1 MDRPPSDTDRPDVT
15 PDAATAASEYPT
27 AVEDPSTGARITF
40 LERDVDDRGPYLLVE
55 GVLPSGTDGGPAR
68 LHPRS
73 EARSEV
79 VDGRAVVTV
88 SGEETVLL
96 PGESVII
103 GAGEPHAIRNGDEG
117 PLVVRTT
124 LRPPGGYEAAIRAL
138 YGVGA
143 GGRPDPLGVAAVLY
157 RHREDVRLAGVP
169 WRLQRPLL
177 RVLAAVA
184 RALGRAPA

>member
-1 MDRPPSDTDRPDVT
+1 MNHPPSDTDRPDPT
-15 PDAATAASEYPT
+15 PDTAAAASAYPT
-27 AVEDPSTGARITF
+27 TVEDPSTGARITF
-40 LERDVDDRGPYLLVE
+40 LERGVDERGPYLLVD
-55 GVLPSGTDGGPAR
+55 GVLPPGTDGGPAR

-73 EARSEV
+73 EARSDV
-79 VDGRAVVTV
+79 VEGRAVVTV
-88 SGEETVLL
+88 NGEETVLL
-96 PGESVII
+96 PGESVAV
-103 GAGEPHAIRNGDEG
+103 GAGEPHTIRNGDEG
-117 PLVVRTT
+117 PLVVRTI

-143 GGRPDPLGVAAVLY
+143 GGRPDPLAVAAVLY

-177 RVLAAVA
+177 RVLAAAA

>member
-1 MDRPPSDTDRPDVT
+1 MNHSPSDTGHPDST
-15 PDAATAASEYPT
+15 PDTDTAASEYPT
-27 AVEDPSTGARITF
+27 TIEDPSTGARITF
-40 LERDVDDRGPYLLVE
+40 LERGIDERGTYLLVE
-55 GVLPSGTDGGPAR
+55 GVLPPRTDGGPAR

-88 SGEETVLL
+88 SGEEMLLL

-103 GAGEPHAIRNGDEG
+103 GAGDPHTIHNGDEG

-138 YGVGA
+138 YDLGA

-157 RHREDVRLAGVP
+157 RHREDIRLAGVP
-169 WRLQRPLL
+169 WRLQRPILWG
-177 RVLAAVA
+177 LAGVA

>member
-1 MDRPPSDTDRPDVT
+1 MNHPPSDTDQPDVT
-15 PDAATAASEYPT
+15 PDTATVASEYPT
-27 AVEDPSTGARITF
+27 TVEDPSTGARITF
-40 LERDVDDRGPYLLVE
+40 LERGVDDRGPYLLVE
-55 GVLPSGTDGGPAR
+55 GVLPPGTDGGPAR

-88 SGEETVLL
+88 RGEEMVLL

-103 GAGEPHAIRNGDEG
+103 GAGDPHTIRNGDEE

-138 YGVGA
+138 YELGA

-157 RHREDVRLAGVP
+157 RHRDDVRLAGVP
-169 WRLQRPLL
+169 WRLQRPIL
-177 RVLAAVA
+177 RVLAVVA
-184 RALGRAPA
+184 RALGRGPG

>member
-1 MDRPPSDTDRPDVT
+1 MSHTPSDTDHPDST
-15 PDAATAASEYPT
+15 LDTDTAASEYPT
-27 AVEDPSTGARITF
+27 TVEDPSTGARITF
-40 LERDVDDRGPYLLVE
+40 IERGVDERGPYLLVD
-55 GVLPSGTDGGPAR
+55 GVLPPGTDGGPAR

-79 VDGRAVVTV
+79 VEGRAVVTV
-88 SGEETVLL
+88 GGEEMVLL

-103 GAGEPHAIRNGDEG
+103 GAGDPHTIRNGDEG

-124 LRPPGGYEAAIRAL
+124 VRPPGGYEAAIRAL
-138 YGVGA
+138 YDLGA

-157 RHREDVRLAGVP
+157 RHREDIRLAGVP
-169 WRLQRPLL
+169 WRLQRPIL
-177 RVLAAVA
+177 RSLAVVA